1 MAMDVQTR
9 ADIVNEAFRLA
20 PPAAVGGLT
29 VAGVTL
35 SDLVLLVTL
44 VYTVLA
50 LGFMLHKWYRF
61 IFNPRR
67 SGDE

>member
-1 MAMDVQTR
+1 MTMDVQTR
-9 ADIVNEAFRLA
+9 TDIVTEALRLA

-29 VAGVTL
+29 IAGVTL

-61 IFNPRR
+61 IFKPDQGRK
-67 SGDE
+67 E